1 MFYSNQENNPI
12 IKDIAAMRKTKHTK
26 IVATISDKNCS
37 TEFLKALMD
46 AGMNVVR
53 INTAHQTTESAMQI
67 ISNVRSLSDS
77 VAILVDTKGPEIRT
91 KNIGDP
97 IKISKGGRIMIS
109 GGDEQSG
116 EGLLVVDYPNFVRD
130 IPVGSS
136 VLIDDGELEMT
147 IVERKD
153 DKLVALIGN
162 DGFIKNRKS
171 INIPGISL
179 DLPSLTEKDKQF
191 IRWAAANDLD
201 FIAHSFV
208 RNKEDVIAVQQILDE
223 ENSTIKIIAKIEN
236 TDGVK
241 NIDEILDHA
250 YGIMVARGDLGIEI
264 PAEKIPAIQRNLIRK
279 SVERKKPVIIATQ
292 MLHSMITNPRPTR
305 AEVSDVATAIY
316 NHTDAVML
324 SGETAYGQYPV
335 EAVQLMSRV
344 ALEVESS
351 KDRRND
357 LPVPRLENEVSA
369 FLAEAAVMSANELKV
384 AAIITDT
391 LTGKIA
397 RYISAFRSPR
407 PVYAKC
413 HNGSVK
419 RQLAL
424 SYGVIASE
432 IVVKKNKYKLVE
444 SSLFDLVERGLIN
457 EEDTVVYVGGN
468 FGVGGGTS
476 FIEIAS
482 VSQMMHQKALKKANN
497 EK

>member
-1 MFYSNQENNPI
+1 MN
-12 IKDIAAMRKTKHTK
+12 RTKHTK

-37 TEFLKALMD
+37 PEFLKSLMD

-53 INTAHQTTESAMQI
+53 INTAHQTTESAIQI
-67 ISNVRSLSDS
+67 INNVRSVSDNL
-77 VAILVDTKGPEIRT
+77 AILVDTKGPEIRT
-91 KNIGDP
+91 KNIVDP
-97 IKISKGGRIMIS
+97 IKISKGDRIAIK

-116 EGLLVVDYPNFVRD
+116 AGLLVVDYPDFARD
-130 IPVGSS
+130 IPVGSA
-136 VLIDDGELEMT
+136 VLIDDGELELT
-147 IVERKD
+147 IVEKTGDR
-153 DKLVALIGN
+153 LIAVIGN

-171 INIPGISL
+171 INVPGLSL
-179 DLPSLTEKDKQF
+179 NLPSLTEKDRQF

-208 RNKEDVIAVQQILDE
+208 RNKEDVLAVQQILDE
-223 ENSTIKIIAKIEN
+223 ENSKIKIIAKIEN

-241 NIDEILDHA
+241 NINEILDYA

-264 PAEKIPAIQRNLIRK
+264 PAERIPSIQRKLIRK
-279 SVERKKPVIIATQ
+279 CVERKKPVIIATQ
-292 MLHSMITNPRPTR
+292 MLHTMITNPRPTR

-316 NHTDAVML
+316 DRTDAIML

-344 ALEVESS
+344 AVEVESN
-351 KDRRND
+351 KDKRND
-357 LPVPRLENEVSA
+357 LPVPRLEGEVSA

-384 AAIITDT
+384 SAIITDT

-397 RYISAFRSPR
+397 RYISAFRSPS

-413 HNGSVK
+413 HTGKVK
-419 RQLAL
+419 RELAL
-424 SYGVIASE
+424 SYGVFASE
-432 IVVKKNKYKLVE
+432 IVVKKNKHKLVE
-444 SSLFDLVERGLIN
+444 TSLLDLVERGLI
-457 EEDTVVYVGGN
+457 EEKDTVVYVGGN

-482 VSQMMHQKALKKANN
+482 VAQMMHQKKVKS

>member
-1 MFYSNQENNPI
+1 M
-12 IKDIAAMRKTKHTK
+12 KKTKHTK
-26 IVATISDKNCS
+26 IVATISDKNCAP
-37 TEFLKALMD
+37 EFLTSLME

-67 ISNVRSLSDS
+67 INNVRAISDNL
-77 VAILVDTKGPEIRT
+77 AILVDTKGPEIRT
-91 KNIGDP
+91 KNISDP
-97 IKISKGGRIMIS
+97 IKISKGDQLIIK
-109 GGDEQSG
+109 GGDDQST
-116 EGLLVVDYPNFVRD
+116 EGLLVVDYTNFARD
-130 IPVGSS
+130 IPIGSS
-136 VLIDDGELEMT
+136 VLIDDGELELT
-147 IVERKD
+147 IIARD
-153 DKLVALIGN
+153 QDKLTALVGN

-171 INIPGISL
+171 INVPGISL
-179 DLPSLTEKDKQF
+179 NLPSLTEKDRQF

-208 RNKEDVIAVQQILDE
+208 RNKEDVLAVQQILDE
-223 ENSTIKIIAKIEN
+223 ENSKIKIIAKIEN

-241 NIDEILDHA
+241 NIDEILDYA

-264 PAEKIPAIQRNLIRK
+264 PAEKIPAIQRRLIRK
-279 SVERKKPVIIATQ
+279 CVEKKKPVIIATQ
-292 MLHSMITNPRPTR
+292 MLHTMISNPRPTR

-316 NHTDAVML
+316 DRTDAIML
-324 SGETAYGQYPV
+324 SGETAYGQYPI

-351 KDRRND
+351 KDKRND

-413 HNGSVK
+413 HNGRVK
-419 RQLAL
+419 RELAL
-424 SYGVIASE
+424 SYGVFASE

-444 SSLFDLVERGLIN
+444 TSLLDLVERECIS
-457 EEDTVVYVGGN
+457 EDDTVVYVGGN

-482 VSQMMHQKALKKANN
+482 VAQMMHQKKVKKI
-497 EK
+497 K

>member
-1 MFYSNQENNPI
+1 MKKS
-12 IKDIAAMRKTKHTK
+12 KLTK

-37 TEFLKALMD
+37 PEFLKSLME

-67 ISNVRSLSDS
+67 IDNVRAVSDS
-77 VAILVDTKGPEIRT
+77 LAILVDTKGPEIRT
-91 KNIGDP
+91 KNIIDP
-97 IKISKGGRIMIS
+97 VKITKGERITIS
-109 GGDEQSG
+109 GGDAPSG
-116 EGLLVVDYPNFVRD
+116 EGHLTVDYANFTRD

-136 VLIDDGELEMT
+136 VLIDDGELELT
-147 IVERKD
+147 IVEKKD
-153 DKLVALIGN
+153 DQLVALVGN

-171 INIPGISL
+171 INVPGISL
-179 DLPSLTEKDKQF
+179 NLPSLTEKDKSF
-191 IRWAAANDLD
+191 IRWAAANNLD
-201 FIAHSFV
+201 CIAHSFV
-208 RNKEDVIAVQQILDE
+208 RNKEDVIAVQQVLDE
-223 ENSTIKIIAKIEN
+223 ENSAIKIIAKIEN

-241 NIDEILDHA
+241 NINEILDHA

-264 PAEKIPAIQRNLIRK
+264 AAEKIPAIQRILIRK

-292 MLHSMITNPRPTR
+292 MLHTMITNPRPTR
-305 AEVSDVATAIY
+305 AEVSDVATAIFDR
-316 NHTDAVML
+316 TDAVML

-335 EAVQLMSRV
+335 EAVQLMTRV
-344 ALEVESS
+344 ALEVESV
-351 KDRRND
+351 KDKRND

-369 FLAEAAVMSANELKV
+369 FLAEAAVMSASELKV

-413 HNGSVK
+413 HSGSVK

-424 SYGVIASE
+424 SYGVFASE

-444 SSLFDLVERGLIN
+444 SSLLDLVDRGFIN
-457 EEDTVVYVGGN
+457 ENETVVYVGGN

-482 VSQMMHQKALKKANN
+482 VSQLMHQKAQKKIKN
-497 EK
+497 

>member
-1 MFYSNQENNPI
+1 MSKQ
-12 IKDIAAMRKTKHTK
+12 KHTK
-26 IVATISDKNCS
+26 IVATISDKNC
-37 TEFLKALMD
+37 EPDFLRTLME

-53 INTAHQTTESAMQI
+53 INTAHQTTDSAMNI
-67 ISNVRSLSDS
+67 INNVRSVSDCL
-77 VAILVDTKGPEIRT
+77 AILVDTKGPEIRT
-91 KNIGDP
+91 KNITEP
-97 IKISKGGRIMIS
+97 IKINKGDRIAIKC
-109 GGDEQSG
+109 GDEMSR
-116 EGLLVVDYPNFVRD
+116 EGVLVVDYVHFTRD
-130 IPVGSS
+130 IPVGSA
-136 VLIDDGELEMT
+136 VLIDDGELELT
-147 IVERKD
+147 VLEKTHDSLIA
-153 DKLVALIGN
+153 LVGN
-162 DGFIKNRKS
+162 DGYIKNRKS
-171 INIPGISL
+171 INVPGVSL
-179 DLPSLTEKDKQF
+179 HLPSLTEKDRQF

-208 RNKEDVIAVQQILDE
+208 RNKEDVMAVQEILNE
-223 ENSTIKIIAKIEN
+223 ENSKIKIIAKIED

-264 PAEKIPAIQRNLIRK
+264 PAEKIPAIQRKLIRK
-279 SVERKKPVIIATQ
+279 CVERKKPVIIATQ
-292 MLHSMITNPRPTR
+292 MLHTMITNPRPTR

-316 NHTDAVML
+316 DRTDAIML

-344 ALEVESS
+344 AIEVESS
-351 KDRRND
+351 KDKRND
-357 LPVPRLENEVSA
+357 LSVPRLENEVSA
-369 FLAEAAVMSANELKV
+369 FLAEAAVMSASELKV

-413 HNGSVK
+413 HTGRVK
-419 RQLAL
+419 RELAL
-424 SYGVIASE
+424 SYGVFASE
-432 IVVKKNKYKLVE
+432 IVVKKNKYKLIE
-444 SSLFDLVERGLIN
+444 TSLLDLVERGYISEN
-457 EEDTVVYVGGN
+457 DTVVYVGGN

-482 VSQMMHQKALKKANN
+482 VAQMMHQKKVKD